1 MKQVYLL
8 YKHCEKAKH
17 LRHGSTTTALIQKLP
32 FKTSCQD
39 FCKAVMSQL
48 HSHQPRPRPQNRAFR
63 QRVHRIAM
71 DGTRSKA
78 CKYVL
83 ISHSWS
89 AGYCGRGWDE
99 RLPRAEGGVPRDRR
113 VSLSPAASLPA
124 DPQHHRSGEELHH
137 HLPPAHWCHEPL
149 HEEVMDRGRSSSL
162 ILQSYMKR
170 RRPCKMMLDCC
181 MTDILFF
188 FFLDW
193 SQKHLFGVRSQAV
206 IDSRPANGVG
216 VHFRG
221 ASGNKQPCPR

>member
-1 MKQVYLL
+1 
-8 YKHCEKAKH
+8 
-17 LRHGSTTTALIQKLP
+17 
-32 FKTSCQD
+32 
-39 FCKAVMSQL
+39 
-48 HSHQPRPRPQNRAFR
+48 
-63 QRVHRIAM
+63 M
-71 DGTRSKA
+71 DGTRTKA

-170 RRPCKMMLDCC
+170 RRPCKIMLDCC
-181 MTDILFF
+181 MTDILFFFFYF